1 MLHAECLALFTYL
14 TQDSDLSAALDIFQ
28 RISSTLAARNLTTS
42 QAHELLHQAKAR
54 LLHHHMTHSHSF
66 KPALIRSELAQSI
79 RLFPTNT
86 IFLSLYAFNEARFRI
101 DDRVR
106 SIMQTLVLNNTNTI
120 QPTITAWLFSIWTE
134 LHRSIHL
141 SSNTHSVRATFEN
154 AVASSSG
161 RSNPALWKLY
171 LLFERGRGEMRRARD
186 VFFRGMRV
194 CPWAKEFYLLAFTQ
208 LRDVL
213 GFEELRK
220 VYEVLGE
227 KGLRVHVD
235 LEDTFD
241 RYDERRAMVVGGGRV
256 VKLPDDGSD
265 DEES

>member
-1 MLHAECLALFTYL
+1 
-14 TQDSDLSAALDIFQ
+14 
-28 RISSTLAARNLTTS
+28 
-42 QAHELLHQAKAR
+42 
-54 LLHHHMTHSHSF
+54 
-66 KPALIRSELAQSI
+66 
-79 RLFPTNT
+79 
-86 IFLSLYAFNEARFRI
+86 
-101 DDRVR
+101 
-106 SIMQTLVLNNTNTI
+106 
-120 QPTITAWLFSIWTE
+120 
-134 LHRSIHL
+134 
-141 SSNTHSVRATFEN
+141 
-154 AVASSSG
+154 
-161 RSNPALWKLY
+161 
-171 LLFERGRGEMRRARD
+171 MRRARD

-235 LEDTFD
+235 LEDAFD